1 VELYSGNSK
10 DKAYLYLDEMLTR
23 ELIKLDDIDTD
34 GKENI
39 RQARKEAIRS
49 IQRAI
54 SLLESKVQKTESK
67 AAAETDPGQST
78 AAEAMEVE
86 PDASQS
92 QESK

>member
-1 VELYSGNSK
+1 MYSGNSK
-10 DKAYLYLDEMLTR
+10 DKNYLYLDEMLTR

-67 AAAETDPGQST
+67 AAAET
-78 AAEAMEVE
+78 AEAMEVE